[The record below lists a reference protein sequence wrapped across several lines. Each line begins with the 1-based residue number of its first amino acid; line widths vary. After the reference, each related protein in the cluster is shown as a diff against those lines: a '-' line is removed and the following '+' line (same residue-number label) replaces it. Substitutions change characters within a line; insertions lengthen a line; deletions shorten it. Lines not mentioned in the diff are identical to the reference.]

1 MRVVANKYDLT
12 ILEVEGER
20 GLRLE
25 GVLFSE
31 LHEHG
36 VDDGKDRSEEGE
48 HTQHDDPDPPPPD
61 CAGATSLTAM
71 ASLLGF
77 VEVRLNHF
85 EVKVGIH

>member
-36 VDDGKDRSEEGE
+36 VDDGKDRSEERE

-61 CAGATSLTAM
+61 CASTTSVTTMSSVVAPANVDLAV
-71 ASLLGF
+71 L
-77 VEVRLNHF
+77 EV
-85 EVKVGIH
+85 VG